1 MKKACLALA
10 DGTVFEGISF
20 GAEGEAVGEV
30 VFNTC
35 MSGYQEILTDPSYKG
50 QIVTMTYPLIGNYG
64 VNPEDV
70 ESHRPCVEGFIIK
83 EGSVLPSNWRARKSL
98 EEYLQ
103 EYSIVGIQGIDT
115 RALTRHIRD
124 RGAQEGVVST
134 VDDVPESL
142 VAKAKASP
150 GLIGRDLVKEVCCQA
165 PFTWSR
171 AIWEWT
177 RGDNEPRTESGGPP
191 GSPRAEKEA
200 AQLGLFES
208 RRSTPGHPGAA
219 RLHKV
224 VAYDCGIK
232 WNILRQLVS
241 SGCEVTVVPAS
252 ATAEQVLG
260 LNPNGI
266 FLSNGPGDPEGVPY
280 LIEAVRELIGKKPI
294 FGICLG
300 HQIIGLALGGRTY
313 KLKFGHHGGNQPV
326 KDLTT
331 GKVEITSQNHG
342 FAVDMDSFKTDLKG
356 RVLGDPEDIVLTHVN
371 LNDNTC
377 EGLMHR
383 RLPLFSVQYHPEASP
398 GPHDAS
404 YLFRRFVEMME
415 RERGLI
421 GSGACVQLQEG
432 R

>member
-1 MKKACLALA
+1 MKKAVLALA
-10 DGTVFEGISF
+10 DGTMFEGTAY

-70 ESHRPCVEGFIIK
+70 ESHRPCVEGFVIK
-83 EGSVLPSNWRARKSL
+83 EGSPLASNWRGRRSL
-98 EEYLQ
+98 EDYLQ
-103 EYSIVGIQGIDT
+103 EYGIVGIQGIDT

-124 RGAQEGVVST
+124 HGAQEGVIST
-134 VDDVPESL
+134 ADLDPKSL
-142 VAKAKASP
+142 VKKAKASP
-150 GLIGRDLVKEVCCQA
+150 GLIGRDLVKEVCCA
-165 PFTWSR
+165 TPFTWSQR
-171 AIWEWT
+171 TWEWPQGYAEGGAAS
-177 RGDNEPRTESGGPP
+177 RESGTGY
-191 GSPRAEKEA
+191 PRGGVAVTGTGQLSLFTPQSA
-200 AQLGLFES
+200 AS
-208 RRSTPGHPGAA
+208 RPKLSAS
-219 RLHKV
+219 RLYKV

-241 SGCEVTVVPAS
+241 AGCDVTVVPAS
-252 ATAEQVLG
+252 ATAEQVLA
-260 LNPNGI
+260 LEPDGI

-280 LIEAVRELIGKKPI
+280 LIEAVRTLIGRKPI

-331 GKVEITSQNHG
+331 DKVEITSQNHG
-342 FAVDMDSFKTDLKG
+342 FAVDIASFKADPKG
-356 RVLGDPEDIVLTHVN
+356 EILGDPNDIVLTHVN
-371 LNDNTC
+371 LNDHTC

-383 RLPLFSVQYHPEASP
+383 KLPLFSVQYHPEASP

-404 YLFRRFVEMME
+404 YLFRRFVKMLEQ
-415 RERGLI
+415 
-421 GSGACVQLQEG
+421 GAAIPA
-432 R
+432 